1 MSTLAPH
8 ARRRSSRLLAI
19 ATSFLVVLSG
29 LFVVPTVAHAAEGD
43 VSGAT
48 LDWGVKDSWRNYIG
62 NPSNATG
69 GTVVTPPASVS
80 PAEYRWGTGGTG
92 TYSEATQA
100 GTFTA
105 QGSVNWR
112 FPSHT
117 INLTLSNLVV
127 AFDLT
132 AGTGTITGTYAD
144 PDRMDGA
151 TPTPIPT
158 TTKTMV
164 NFSTAGATVSAADGI
179 VSVQGASAT
188 AAEGTTEAFGPMYPV
203 GTAMDP
209 VSFSFAYEQALA
221 VTTTSLVVT
230 PASTVDVNTEVTLT
244 ANVTPNTVPGSVT
257 FFDGSTE
264 LGTESVSGGTA
275 SISTDAL
282 SVGEHSITATFTPGA
297 GQLYL
302 PSTSDASIVTVEI
315 PDTAVATTT
324 TVNAP
329 TPAAPVT
336 LGSSVTLGATVAK
349 TGDSELEPTGTVD
362 FYSIAAGATERILL
376 GSGTLEG
383 GAATLTTSELP
394 QGGFT
399 FAAVFNPANQADF
412 LASEGVT
419 TANYNVVDIT
429 PATHCTVPSGT
440 ATGEDGAFATWG
452 WSPYFD
458 SMGGVRTGTGD
469 VTVSTDGLSHEFS
482 NGEVR
487 ATADCAE
494 VSFTGSA
501 ILTLHGGTN
510 SMEIIDPK
518 LYISA
523 DGSGVWTAKVKSSS
537 SGTSE
542 TSAGYVTV
550 GTFSGAGAFEPGET
564 VDTALTF
571 PFAGT
576 VPQGTW
582 HASFSD
588 SWPNSFVYSL
598 QPTQRAYYYR
608 TGATGLQNSKPAAP
622 LNVDFTWPAISS
634 ITLAASPAAPQ
645 VLGNQTTLTAT
656 VAPVASTVGTV
667 EFFGT
672 SAVTGTEV
680 SLGEVETVNG
690 VATLPITLAAG
701 GHTFRAE
708 FTSDNAYSDSE
719 SAITANYGVVD
730 TAQPAVCAP
739 VAGESETLTGVAA
752 RWAWSAY
759 GNTAAH
765 TGGGIN
771 WPKFAGGSISV
782 DGADFVLS
790 GGTATISQDCASI
803 AFTGTMR
810 VEAYQSF
817 FPTHGQWIELVDP
830 VLTID
835 AVGNGV
841 WSAGVRTGI
850 GTLNENTSARTVIAP
865 VSGADFPGLDVDSF
879 DIEAPLA
886 YESTTAAGSWAV
898 KDGTAF
904 EDAWSNAFVL
914 QVPSAIR
921 GFYYASGAAGDPN
934 KAPEPI
940 SLSWQLADP
949 IAQIDGLATV
959 EQGQKIEFS
968 GRQFRAGASV
978 GVEIH
983 SDPVV
988 LPSVIAGFDG
998 VARASWTVPAD
1009 FALGEHEVIFTD
1021 EFGRTASAGF
1031 TVIASL
1037 SGSGGASQSVCV
1049 ARAATGG
1056 SLQWG
1061 LKESFRSYVQGPI
1074 AGGTFSGGSF
1084 ATGGGAFNV
1093 NDGGI
1098 GRANFSGAITATGH
1112 GGLLNFQLSNPSVQ
1126 ITGPGTGVLFAHVN
1140 STSTSGAAA
1149 VNGVVAFANLSF
1161 SGPAIGGDALS
1172 VSGASA
1178 TLTAAGAQAFAGFYP
1193 AGTALDPVSFSVSL
1207 GSEVPCDATT
1217 DPVELAKTGSNGDMG
1232 LALLSIA
1239 GLALLLGFGV
1249 LRLRRSREL
1258 A

>member
-1 MSTLAPH
+1 MSTAAPR
-8 ARRRSSRLLAI
+8 ARRRTSSRLLAVV
-19 ATSFLVVLSG
+19 TTLLVAVSG

-43 VSGAT
+43 VTNAS
-48 LDWGVKDSWRNYIG
+48 LDWGVKEGWRNYIAG
-62 NPSNATG
+62 MVAGPNPGG
-69 GTVVTPPASVS
+69 GTFFTAPASAT
-80 PAEYRWGTGGTG
+80 PAPYNWGTAGIGSYDETTQTG
-92 TYSEATQA
+92 S
-100 GTFTA
+100 FTA
-105 QGSVNWR
+105 QGGIRWT
-112 FPSHT
+112 FPSHG
-117 INLTLSNLVV
+117 IDVTLSDLVV
-127 AFDLT
+127 AFDLSS
-132 AGTGTITGTYAD
+132 GTGTITGTYVD
-144 PDRMDGA
+144 PVRA
-151 TPTPIPT
+151 VPT

-164 NFSTAGATVSAADGI
+164 TFAIGSSNVAGGVVTVSGAT
-179 VSVQGASAT
+179 AT
-188 AAEGTTEAFGPMYPV
+188 AAEGTEEAFGSYPV
-203 GTAMDP
+203 GTPMDP
-209 VSFSFAYEQALA
+209 VSFSFNYEQALA
-221 VTTTSLVVT
+221 ATSTSLSVL
-230 PASTVDVNTEVTLT
+230 PNGTVDVNTEVTLT
-244 ANVTPNTVPGSVT
+244 ATVTPGTVPGTVT
-257 FFDGSTE
+257 FFDGTEE
-264 LGTESVSGGTA
+264 LGTEIVSGGGA
-275 SISTDAL
+275 SISTSAL
-282 SVGEHSITATFTPGA
+282 AVGEHSITATFTPEA

-302 PSTSDASIVTVEI
+302 PSTSDASLVTVEI

-324 TVNAP
+324 TVSAP
-329 TPAAPVT
+329 TPAAPVA
-336 LGSSVTLGATVAK
+336 LSSPVALSATVAA
-349 TGDSELEPTGTVD
+349 DSGTPTGTVD
-362 FYSIAAGATERILL
+362 FYSVAAGTTERVLL
-376 GSGTLEG
+376 GNGTVDEEG
-383 GAATLTTSELP
+383 IATLNTSALP

-399 FAAVFNPANQADF
+399 FAAVYRPANQADF
-412 LASEGVT
+412 ITSEGTT

-429 PATHCTVPSGT
+429 PAAHCTVPSGT
-440 ATGEDGAFATWG
+440 VTSPDTASASWG
-452 WSPYFD
+452 WSQYFID
-458 SMGGVRTGTGD
+458 MTFFNPVRTGTGD
-469 VTVSTDGLSHEFS
+469 VTVSGTNHVFSDGV
-482 NGEVR
+482 VR

-494 VSFTGSA
+494 ITFEGTA
-501 ILTLHGGTN
+501 RLTLHGGTN
-510 SMEIIDPK
+510 WVEIEDPT
-518 LYISA
+518 IFIAA
-523 DGSGVWTAKVKSSS
+523 DGSAVWQAVVRSW
-537 SGTSE
+537 
-542 TSAGYVTV
+542 SAGNTFESDGPVTV
-550 GTFSGAGAFEPGET
+550 ATGSAGASFAPGDS
-564 VDTALTF
+564 VDTALNF
-571 PFAGT
+571 GFAGT

-582 HASFSD
+582 HASYTDAWSN
-588 SWPNSFVYSL
+588 PFVWAL
-598 QPTQRAYYYR
+598 DPDQRAYYTR
-608 TGATGLQNSKPAAP
+608 TGTSAANGNKGALP

-634 ITLAASPAAPQ
+634 TTLAVSPAAPQ
-645 VLGNQTTLTAT
+645 VLGNETTLTAT
-656 VAPVASTVGTV
+656 VAPVASTEGTV

-680 SLGEVETVNG
+680 SLGEAGTVNG
-690 VATLPITLAAG
+690 VATLPVTLAAG

-708 FTSDNAYSDSE
+708 FTSSNAYSDSE
-719 SAITANYGVVD
+719 STATANYGVVD
-730 TAQPAVCAP
+730 PAQPAACTPTAE
-739 VAGESETLTGVAA
+739 ESETLTGVAA

-759 GNTAAH
+759 GNSPAH

-771 WPKFAGGSISV
+771 WPKFGGGNISV

-790 GGTATISQDCASI
+790 GGTATVSEDCASI

-835 AVGNGV
+835 AAGNGA
-841 WSAGVRTGI
+841 WSAGVRAGTGA
-850 GTLNENTSARTVIAP
+850 LNENTSARTVIAA

-879 DIEAPLA
+879 GIEAPLA
-886 YESTTAAGSWAV
+886 YEGTTAAGSWAV

-921 GFYYASGAAGDPN
+921 SFYYASGAAGDPN

-988 LPSVIAGFDG
+988 LAPVTAGFDG
-998 VARASWTVPAD
+998 VARASWTVPTD

-1031 TVIASL
+1031 TVIAAT
-1037 SGSGGASQSVCV
+1037 SGSGSSGQSVCV
-1049 ARAATGG
+1049 ARAVTGG

-1074 AGGTFSGGSF
+1074 ANGTFSGGSF
-1084 ATGGGAFNV
+1084 AASGGAFNV
-1093 NDGGI
+1093 VDGGI

-1126 ITGPGTGVLFAHVN
+1126 ITGPGTGVLFAHVS

-1207 GSEVPCDATT
+1207 GGEVPCDATT
-1217 DPVELAKTGSNGDMG
+1217 DPVELAKTGSNGDMSI
-1232 LALLSIA
+1232 ALLSIA
-1239 GLALLLGFGV
+1239 GLALLLGFGA